1 MEEEGRAGAG
11 SKPCRFEVD
20 RPDGNG
26 ERALRLSM
34 AAGRQSCDTRA
45 VSEPARSLVYSF
57 RDYVALEEYS
67 NVRHEFR
74 DGSILAMAGGS
85 PEHAALIAAISAL
98 LVQGLMGTR
107 CAVHNSDLRV
117 RVRAT
122 GLTTYPDAS
131 VVCAPRE
138 LDPEDRNT
146 VLNPRVL
153 VEVTSPSSEE
163 YDRAEKREN
172 YQQIEALT
180 EYVVVSHK
188 ERRIEGWRRRGLGW
202 EREELTSGGQAQ
214 LESIGVSIDVDRVY
228 DIAAQ
233 AS

>member
-1 MEEEGRAGAG
+1 MRHCWA
-11 SKPCRFEVD
+11 
-20 RPDGNG
+20 
-26 ERALRLSM
+26 M
-34 AAGRQSCDTRA
+34 
-45 VSEPARSLVYSF
+45 SEPARSLVYSF

-67 NVRHEFR
+67 NVRHEFH

-85 PEHAALIAAISAL
+85 PEHAALIAAISGL
-98 LVQGLMGTR
+98 LVQGIMGTR

-117 RVRAT
+117 RVQAT
-122 GLTTYPDAS
+122 GLATYPDAS

-163 YDRAEKREN
+163 YDRGEKREN
-172 YQQIEALT
+172 YQQIDALA
-180 EYVVVSHK
+180 EYLVLSHR
-188 ERRIEGWRRRGLGW
+188 ERRIDVWRRRGSQW
-202 EREELTSGGQAQ
+202 EHEVVTAGAALRVEAIAHTL
-214 LESIGVSIDVDRVY
+214 DVDQIY